1 LFYGAFRNWRRTAFN
16 SGIVDKYDGLKKIKG
31 NGSGCVT
38 AFCRHIPRET
48 E

>member
-1 LFYGAFRNWRRTAFN
+1 M
-16 SGIVDKYDGLKKIKG
+16 DKYDGMKKIKG

-38 AFCRHIPRET
+38 AFCRNIPRET